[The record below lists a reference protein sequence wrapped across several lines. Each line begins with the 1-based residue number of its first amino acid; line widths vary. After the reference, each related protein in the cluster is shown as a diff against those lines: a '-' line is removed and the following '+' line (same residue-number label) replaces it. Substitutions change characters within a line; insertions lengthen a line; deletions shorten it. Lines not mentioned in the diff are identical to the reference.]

1 MKYLIVIPVALIACV
16 VAAFAATLG
25 LSRPATPPP
34 LPAMSQADEKLG
46 RLAGATPPY
55 AFFTARD
62 GTRLAYRFYE
72 GRPGGGVAIVVH
84 GSTGLAIAVHA
95 VGQALAAE
103 GINTYAI
110 DVRGHGESGTL
121 GDIGYRGQ
129 LEDDLVDLLGVVTQ
143 RFPAERRLLLG
154 HSLGGGFILRVAGE
168 PIADR
173 FDAYLA
179 LSPFISAR
187 SRTNR
192 PDTGGW
198 ANAAVPRIV
207 ALSLLNR
214 LGISAFDGLAAVA
227 YAVPPDAQGKRA
239 RVYSHRLL
247 ANMSLPRDWQEALGR
262 IDRPTA
268 VLIGADD
275 QLFVASA
282 YAAEISAANPRIGV
296 EVLAGVD
303 HMGMVIEPAAT
314 EAIVRTSLR
323 LLRAR

>member
-1 MKYLIVIPVALIACV
+1 MKYSIAIPLTLIACV
-16 VAAFAATLG
+16 VTAFAATLG

-34 LPAMSQADEKLG
+34 MAAMSQADEKIG
-46 RLAGATPPY
+46 RSAGATPPY

-62 GTRLAYRFYE
+62 GARLAYRFYE
-72 GRPGGGVAIVVH
+72 GRPGGGVAIAVH
-84 GSTGLAIAVHA
+84 GSTGLAIAVHPVA
-95 VGQALAAE
+95 HALAAE

-121 GDIGYRGQ
+121 GDISYRGQ
-129 LEDDLVDLLGVVTQ
+129 LEDDLTDLLGVVAQ
-143 RFPAERRLLLG
+143 RFPGEKRLLLG

-187 SRTNR
+187 SATNR
-192 PDTGGW
+192 PDSGGW
-198 ANAAVPRIV
+198 AHAAVPRII

-227 YAVPPDAQGKRA
+227 YAVPPGAQGKRA

-247 ANMSLPRDWQEALGR
+247 ANMSLPRDWPEALAR
-262 IDRPTA
+262 ITTPTA

-282 YAAEISAANPRIGV
+282 YAAEISGANPRIGV
-296 EVLAGVD
+296 EVLPGVD
-303 HMGMVIEPAAT
+303 HMGMAIEPAAT
-314 EAIVRTSLR
+314 DAITRTAIR